1 METESAV
8 SWNADVDVL
17 KFNSSVKKL
26 WQTWTR
32 CTQCT
37 HTSAPPRMS
46 VSMSTSTNMSTS
58 MSMSMSVSTSTCTT
72 NN

>member
-26 WQTWTR
+26 
-32 CTQCT
+32 
-37 HTSAPPRMS
+37 
-46 VSMSTSTNMSTS
+46 
-58 MSMSMSVSTSTCTT
+58 
-72 NN
+72 